1 MKLGIL
7 FIFPFLVLLS
17 TACENVDKNSIGNL
31 SKNGISA
38 PRSIDRLIKKRFSTG
53 LQVNEK

>member
-1 MKLGIL
+1 LYRGRVLETKCSDVKLNSMKLGIL

-38 PRSIDRLIKKRFSTG
+38 PR
-53 LQVNEK
+53 V